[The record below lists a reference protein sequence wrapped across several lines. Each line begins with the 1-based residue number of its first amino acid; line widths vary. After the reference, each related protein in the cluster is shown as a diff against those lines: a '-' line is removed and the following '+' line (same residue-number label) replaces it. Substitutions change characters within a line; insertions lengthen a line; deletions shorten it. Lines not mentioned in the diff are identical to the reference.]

1 MQGGYML
8 VLSRKSG
15 EQILIG
21 KDIEVVVLEV
31 NGDHVK
37 LGFTAPQYVP
47 IFRAE
52 IHRQLADSLTA
63 HAARELS

>member
-1 MQGGYML
+1 ML

-21 KDIEVVVLEV
+21 EDIEVVVLEI

-37 LGFTAPQYVP
+37 LGFTAPRYVP

>member
-1 MQGGYML
+1 ML

-21 KDIEVVVLEV
+21 ADIKVVVLEI

-37 LGFTAPQYVP
+37 LGFTAPRYVP

-52 IHRQLADSLTA
+52 IHRQLAGSLTA
-63 HAARELS
+63 HAVRELS